1 MRFKCE
7 VDISPRKDIL
17 DPQGDAV
24 VKALANLGFSGIAE
38 VKVGKYLTIALEAE
52 SAEAAQST
60 LDEMCRKLLANPITE
75 DYTARVKERE
85 G

>member
-1 MRFKCE
+1 MRFMCE

-24 VKALANLGFSGIAE
+24 VKALANLGFSGIEE

-52 SAEAAQST
+52 SVAAAQAA

-75 DYTARVKERE
+75 DYAARVKEHA
-85 G
+85 